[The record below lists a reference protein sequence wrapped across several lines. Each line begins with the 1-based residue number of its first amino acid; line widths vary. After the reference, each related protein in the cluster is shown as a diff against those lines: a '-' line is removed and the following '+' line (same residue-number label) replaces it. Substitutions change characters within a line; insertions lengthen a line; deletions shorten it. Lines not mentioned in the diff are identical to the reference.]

1 MATFTSSLPDQ
12 LLEKL
17 SAIAKEL
24 QLPKNR
30 LIEKALEV
38 YLDQIE
44 RAQYVKSYK
53 MAGEDVEV
61 MSVAEEG
68 MIDYLMTVSDT
79 ENQ

>member
-1 MATFTSSLPDQ
+1 MATFTSSLPEP
-12 LLEKL
+12 LLKKL
-17 SAIAKEL
+17 SLVAKEL

-53 MAGEDVEV
+53 KAGEDMEI
-61 MSVAEEG
+61 MAVAEEG
-68 MIDYLMTVSDT
+68 MKDYLRTISQT
-79 ENQ
+79 ESE

>member
-1 MATFTSSLPDQ
+1 MATFTSSLPDS

-17 SAIAKEL
+17 SAMAKEL

-53 MAGEDVEV
+53 KAGDDMEIMA
-61 MSVAEEG
+61 VAEEG
-68 MIDYLMTVSDT
+68 MIDYLKTVSDT

>member
-17 SAIAKEL
+17 SVMAKEL

-53 MAGEDVEV
+53 KAGDDMEIMA
-61 MSVAEEG
+61 VAEEG
-68 MIDYLMTVSDT
+68 MIDYLKTVSDT